1 MIDWK
6 YVYKRRSWTVLIV
19 VKGLPELTF
28 EAFKDF
34 HTQRGITCPPESD
47 FDEAAKSLVPPP
59 DPKPDPV
66 PELKVKQVRKS
77 RSRRTTQRKTQE
89 KSHDSKIRGSRNS
102 TS

>member
-6 YVYKRRSWTVLIV
+6 YVYKRRSWSVLIV
-19 VKGLPELTF
+19 AKGLPELTF

-34 HTQRGITCPPESD
+34 HSQRGITCPPKSD
-47 FDEAAKSLVPPP
+47 FDEAAKSLVTIP

-66 PELKVKQVRKS
+66 PELKEKQVRKS
-77 RSRRTTQRKTQE
+77 RSRRTTKRETQE

>member
-1 MIDWK
+1 MVDWK
-6 YVYKRRSWTVLIV
+6 YVYKRRSWSVLIV
-19 VKGLPELTF
+19 AKGLPELTF
-28 EAFKDF
+28 EAFKEF
-34 HTQRGITCPPESD
+34 HSQRGITCPPKSD
-47 FDEAAKSLVPPP
+47 FDEATKSLVTTP

-66 PELKVKQVRKS
+66 PELKEKQVRKS